1 MTLLDCYGPI
11 FRFMISIDDDHLSS
25 GDLYNY
31 AQQHE
36 GINLRQSTWH
46 IIQSG
51 KEALDQLIN
60 APDAVYYGI
69 NTGFGD
75 LHNIRISKDDL
86 CNLQRNLILS
96 HACGMGEEV
105 PPKINELIQLL
116 KIRNLC
122 RGYSGVQQQ
131 TVERLIAL
139 YNAGV
144 RPVIFQQGSLGASG
158 DLAPLAHLSLVLL
171 GEGEVDYQGMRMSA
185 SAMLSELG
193 MQPIQLDA
201 KEGLALLNGTQ
212 FSTAYGVWAVEQG
225 RSILAWANAIASLS
239 WDAFLCQL
247 APLDDRLH
255 QLRKQQGQIH
265 AAHAIR
271 QWLHDSPL
279 QMQPRQGVQDPY
291 AFRCVPQVHGASY
304 DAWKYA
310 QQVIEREINA
320 VTDNPTIFP
329 EDGDILSGGNFHAQ
343 PVALALDFLAIALAE
358 LASISERRTFQL
370 LSGKRGLPAFLV
382 KNPGLH
388 SGLMIAQYT
397 AASIV
402 SQNKQLCTPASIDSI
417 VSSNGQEDHV
427 SMAANAATKLFR
439 VVENTRS
446 VLAIEWLC
454 AAQALDFRAPGK
466 TSPTLQALI
475 DEYRTIV
482 PFLSVD
488 RILSLDMRATSQF
501 LLDRDISILHTDK

>member
-1 MTLLDCYGPI
+1 
-11 FRFMISIDDDHLSS
+11 MISIDDDHLSTA
-25 GDLYNY
+25 DLYFTVTQREPI
-31 AQQHE
+31 ALDHT
-36 GINLRQSTWH
+36 TWKD
-46 IIQSG
+46 IQTG
-51 KEALDQLIN
+51 REALDKLIDE
-60 APDAVYYGI
+60 PGAVHYGI

-75 LHNIRISKDDL
+75 LHNIRISKSELRD
-86 CNLQRNLILS
+86 LQRNLILS
-96 HACGMGEEV
+96 HACGLGEEV
-105 PPKINELIQLL
+105 PPHINDLIQLL

-122 RGYSGVQQQ
+122 QGYSGVQRI
-131 TVERLIAL
+131 TVERLITL

-144 RPVIFQQGSLGASG
+144 RPVIYQQGSLGASG
-158 DLAPLAHLSLVLL
+158 DLAPLAHLSLVLI
-171 GEGEVDYQGMRMSA
+171 GEGEVDYKGHRMNS
-185 SAMLSELG
+185 SVILSELG
-193 MQPIQLDA
+193 LKPIQLDA

-225 RSILAWANAIASLS
+225 RSLLAWANAVASLS
-239 WDAFLCQL
+239 WDAFLCQS

-255 QLRKQQGQIH
+255 QLRKQTGQIH
-265 AAHAIR
+265 AASSLR
-271 QWLHDSPL
+271 YWLDKSPL
-279 QMQPRQGVQDPY
+279 QLQPRQGVQDPY

-304 DAWKYA
+304 DAWSYA
-310 QQVIEREINA
+310 QQIIEREINA

-329 EDGDILSGGNFHAQ
+329 AEGDILSGGNFHAQ

-358 LASISERRTFQL
+358 IASISERRSFQL
-370 LSGKRGLPAFLV
+370 LSGKRGLPAFLAN
-382 KNPGLH
+382 NPGLH

-427 SMAANAATKLFR
+427 SMAANAATKLYK

-454 AAQALDFRAPGK
+454 GAQALDFRAPAQ
-466 TSPTLQALI
+466 TSPALQSLI
-475 DEYRTIV
+475 DEYRAIV

-488 RILSLDMRATSQF
+488 RILSQDIRSTCRF
-501 LLDRDISILHTDK
+501 LSERDSSILCHP